1 MTRRRRH
8 SDEFKQNAVRM
19 VLSQG
24 KTASDVARELK
35 IHPSQL
41 FRWRQEMRDTAATMP
56 KQESVDQEPARR
68 PQDWTTEQKLEA
80 VMASQKLPDA
90 ELGTFLRSR
99 GLHKADLDEWR
110 ETVMRGAKA
119 ELGGG
124 AVAKS
129 RESKRIRELERELNR
144 KDKALAEA
152 SALLVL
158 KKKAQAIWGA
168 EDDDTEPT
176 TER

>member
-1 MTRRRRH
+1 
-8 SDEFKQNAVRM
+8 
-19 VLSQG
+19 
-24 KTASDVARELK
+24 
-35 IHPSQL
+35 
-41 FRWRQEMRDTAATMP
+41 MRAA
-56 KQESVDQEPARR
+56 
-68 PQDWTTEQKLEA
+68 
-80 VMASQKLPDA
+80 
-90 ELGTFLRSR
+90 LGSR
-99 GLHKADLDEWR
+99 GLHQADLDEWR
-110 ETVMRGAKA
+110 ESAMRAARA

-124 AVAKS
+124 AQVKS

-144 KDKALAEA
+144 KDRALAEA

>member
-68 PQDWTTEQKLEA
+68 PQDWTAEQKLEA

-110 ETVMRGAKA
+110 ETMRGAKA

>member
-8 SDEFKQNAVRM
+8 SLEFKQNAVRLM
-19 VLSQG
+19 LG
-24 KTASDVARELK
+24 EGRTASDVARELRV
-35 IHPSQL
+35 HPSQL
-41 FRWRQEMRDTAATMP
+41 FRWKQEMRDTAGPMP
-56 KQESVDQEPARR
+56 KQESVEQEPARR
-68 PQDWTTEQKLEA
+68 PQDWTAEQKLEA
-80 VMASQKLPDA
+80 VMAAQKLPDA

-110 ETVMRGAKA
+110 ESVMRAARA

-124 AVAKS
+124 AQAKS
-129 RESKRIRELERELNR
+129 RESKRIRELERELLR

>member
-68 PQDWTTEQKLEA
+68 PQDWTAEQKLEA

-152 SALLVL
+152 SALHVL
-158 KKKAQAIWGA
+158 K
-168 EDDDTEPT
+168 
-176 TER
+176 